1 MPTQDHPDRIAKTRL
16 AIRGMLAQLRKRVR
30 PENLAHL
37 IYLADNKRY
46 EYTGESITGIQYI
59 RGKHGPVAEDDLIAK
74 QVDCLA
80 DAGLICKMPDPFKRD
95 GVSHHYW
102 VEDPKNVW
110 QEVKAA
116 VGMGPDQFII
126 GIVMEYG
133 GISSASDLAA
143 ISKRTAAYKNARPT
157 DPIRFKQRERAIYL
171 QNKLRSHP
179 EFPAFVEDIKR
190 GLADFEAGRWVSDED
205 LMAELFDDQSPA
217 RGC

>member
-1 MPTQDHPDRIAKTRL
+1 MPTQDHADHIAKTRL

-30 PENLAHL
+30 PENLAQL

-59 RGKHGPVAEDDLIAK
+59 RAKHGPVAEDDVIIK
-74 QVDCLA
+74 QVDCLVK
-80 DAGLICKMPDPFKRD
+80 DGLVCKAPDPFDRD

-102 VEDPKNVW
+102 VEDTSVVW

-133 GISSASDLAA
+133 SISSDSDIAA
-143 ISKRTAAYKNARPT
+143 ISKNTSAYKNASPAEH
-157 DPIRFKQRERAIYL
+157 IQFKQRERAIYL

-179 EFPAFVEDIKR
+179 KFPEFAAGVRR
-190 GLADFEAGRWVSDED
+190 GFADMEAGNWVSDED
-205 LMAELFDDQSPA
+205 LMAELFDDQSPV
-217 RGC
+217 RGD